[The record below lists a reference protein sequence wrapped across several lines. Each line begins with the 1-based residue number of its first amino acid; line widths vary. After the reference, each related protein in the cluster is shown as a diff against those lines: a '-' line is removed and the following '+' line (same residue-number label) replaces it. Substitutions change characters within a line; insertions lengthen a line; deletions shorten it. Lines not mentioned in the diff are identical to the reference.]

1 MSFAIILEAAILNS
15 LTNSWIFFREM
26 SVVEFCYVM
35 KPWYSSM
42 VIANLLSLGF
52 TIILLMTE
60 AVVRR
65 CFSKKV
71 FLKMAFRPAT
81 LLKRGSDTGFL
92 LWNLQN
98 TSGGCFWYDSE
109 TYNMVKL
116 ICLLILISFQFKL
129 HMILI
134 NLIKVNHLTYRV
146 QEKNPKIKRFQYVK
160 SYLFICLFSNN
171 MN

>member
-1 MSFAIILEAAILNS
+1 
-15 LTNSWIFFREM
+15 
-26 SVVEFCYVM
+26 
-35 KPWYSSM
+35 M
-42 VIANLLSLGF
+42 VIVNLLSLRF

-71 FLKMAFRPAT
+71 FLKNGFQTCNFIKKRFRYRFFTVKFAKYLRT
-81 LLKRGSDTGFL
+81 TFL
-92 LWNLQN
+92 RN
-98 TSGGCFWYDSE
+98 TSGGCFCYDSE
-109 TYNMVKL
+109 TNNIVKL

-129 HMILI
+129 HTILI
-134 NLIKVNHLTYRV
+134 NLIKVNHITYRV
-146 QEKNPKIKRFQYVK
+146 QEKIPKIERFQYVK

>member
-1 MSFAIILEAAILNS
+1 
-15 LTNSWIFFREM
+15 
-26 SVVEFCYVM
+26 
-35 KPWYSSM
+35 M
-42 VIANLLSLGF
+42 VIVNLLSLGF

-71 FLKMAFRPAT
+71 FLKNGFQT
-81 LLKRGSDTGFL
+81 CNFIKKRFWYRFFTVKFAKFL
-92 LWNLQN
+92 RTHFLRN

-134 NLIKVNHLTYRV
+134 NLIKVNHLTYCA
-146 QEKNPKIKRFQYVK
+146 QEKIPKIKRFQYVK